1 MDDHGLTRDEII
13 VPMTWVTGGQTGADR
28 ACMDVALEYGV
39 RLQGF
44 CPRQRMAE
52 DGPIDDQYPLQAIDG
67 DYDDRTRANVVL
79 ADATV
84 IFYATDIRGGSALT
98 RFICDET
105 KKPYLLLE
113 IHQLSISDAVA
124 ALADFVEVHAV
135 KRLNIAG
142 PRASECAGIYAYV
155 RSALSAF
162 YLHAIKS

>member
-13 VPMTWVTGGQTGADR
+13 APMTWITGGQTGADR
-28 ACMDVALEYGV
+28 ACMDAALEYGV

-44 CPRQRMAE
+44 CPRHRMAE
-52 DGPIDDQYPLQAIDG
+52 DGPIDDRYPLQAIDG
-67 DYDDRTRANVVL
+67 DYDDRTRANVAL

-84 IFYATDIRGGSALT
+84 IFYATDMFGGTALT
-98 RFICDET
+98 HEFSDEIG
-105 KKPYLLLE
+105 KPCLLLE

-142 PRASECAGIYAYV
+142 PRASECVGIYAYV

-162 YLHAIKS
+162 YLHMIKS